1 MGKRKS
7 ISLTLILGLI
17 SIGYSQNNNAIA
29 KIRYQEA
36 EELYE
41 KGSYELSLKKL
52 EQVESLLKS
61 SNSKILYLKILI
73 EDTLY
78 KSERRQ
84 KIPSFKTTNAIQKD
98 LKYFMSSYYSVSD
111 EKLSQVIKIDEY
123 YDTIP
128 SNFGEYKGWFENR
141 LNYWTNKKGEFE
153 NLLIQQEKI
162 SADIEIEIQKIIKKR
177 KGSTQRFFVVG
188 LGMFMML
195 PVWANVRE
203 RIDVDPM
210 SWLPIGVVG
219 GGGLLYMI
227 LAGNELSSNDY
238 SRFYAEEARL
248 LAESKQNETELKRYI
263 NWINGIVNNSKL

>member
-7 ISLTLILGLI
+7 ISLTLILSLI
-17 SIGYSQNNNAIA
+17 SIGYAQNNNAIA